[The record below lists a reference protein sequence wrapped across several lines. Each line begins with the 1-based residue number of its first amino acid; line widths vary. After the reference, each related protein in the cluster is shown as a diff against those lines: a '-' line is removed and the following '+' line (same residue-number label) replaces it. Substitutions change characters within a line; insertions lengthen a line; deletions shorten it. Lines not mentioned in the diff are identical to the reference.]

1 MNLDSLRLWVAL
13 FLILFAGSCVL
24 KTHHHLV
31 TFREAHKTAEHSQ
44 SQEKAHPSVKSSHNE
59 EKER

>member
-1 MNLDSLRLWVAL
+1 MNLDSLRPWVAL

-31 TFREAHKTAEHSQ
+31 TFREAQKAAERTQPKES
-44 SQEKAHPSVKSSHNE
+44 SPSKNQGDV
-59 EKER
+59 R